1 MKNFKQYLTE
11 QKSQN
16 TEIKCDIN
24 GICKKIRTYESAGNE
39 EKILG
44 VYKDVKGLPT
54 IGHGHLVTPKSESV
68 FAEVFPEEHKKD
80 PSFGKTVLSG
90 KGRLTSD
97 QAEKLLQRDVRARLP
112 EVKKLVPK
120 FEELSGELQGE
131 LTSEHFR
138 GMLGKSKKT
147 LEHIN
152 KGQYDEASKEF
163 LNAKDYRESV
173 AQKTGVAKRMENLS
187 TALKKEAELQKKRLA
202 SQTTQAPAQPA
213 ISQTAPSR

>member
-44 VYKDVKGLPT
+44 VYKDSKGLPT
-54 IGHGHLVTPKSESV
+54 IGHGHLITKDSAKIFSEVLTDETPESIQQI
-68 FAEVFPEEHKKD
+68 
-80 PSFGKTVLSG
+80 LSG
-90 KGRLTSD
+90 KKKLKKD
-97 QAEKLLQRDVRARLP
+97 QVDKLLVRDVTVRIP

-120 FEELSGELQGE
+120 FEELSGELQAE

-187 TALKKEAELQKKRLA
+187 NALKKEAELHKKRLA
-202 SQTTQAPAQPA
+202 SQTTQASVQTAT
-213 ISQTAPSR
+213 SQTAPSR